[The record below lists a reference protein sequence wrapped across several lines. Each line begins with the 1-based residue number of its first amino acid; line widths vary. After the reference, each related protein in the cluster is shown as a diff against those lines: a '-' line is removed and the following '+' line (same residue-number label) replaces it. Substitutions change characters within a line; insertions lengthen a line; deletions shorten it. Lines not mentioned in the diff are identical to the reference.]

1 MYPPHNVFGLALLE
15 DPAAATREHL
25 CSARADG
32 ASSNVA
38 LQRTNATNW
47 SAECYRS
54 RGEPD
59 PLYLPLFGAAGQ
71 GFMPGTPKRNP
82 VQWHKNRRKG
92 VPRGIAVGN
101 SRRRRN

>member
-38 LQRTNATNW
+38 LQRTNATKW

-59 PLYLPLFGAAGQ
+59 PLIEYLPLFGAAGQ
-71 GFMPGTPKRNP
+71 GFMPGTPKRNS
-82 VQWHKNRRKG
+82 VQWRKNEK
-92 VPRGIAVGN
+92 A
-101 SRRRRN
+101 SRAESQ